1 MLENIKMVVFD
12 MAGTTVDEHNVVYQT
27 LQKSINDHGIDV
39 DLDTVLELG
48 AGKEKHQAIKDVL
61 SFLNSNK
68 TEDSYLIFNN
78 FKKMLDEAYL
88 KLEVKPIDGVEEV
101 LQKLKEANIRVVLN
115 TGYAREIA
123 MNLLNKL
130 NWIKGTHYD
139 MLITASDVEKGRPDP
154 EMIQKA
160 MKEFNISKAA
170 EVLKAGDSWIDIEE
184 GKNAGCGV
192 TIGVLSG
199 AQSREQLEKE
209 NPTYILNSLKEL
221 FYENDE
227 SF

>member
-12 MAGTTVDEHNVVYQT
+12 MAGTTVDEHNVVYKT
-27 LQKSINDHGIDV
+27 LQKSINDYGIDV

-61 SFLNSNK
+61 SYLNFSK

-78 FKKMLDEAYL
+78 FKKKLNEAYL

-101 LQKLKEANIRVVLN
+101 LQKLKEDNIRVVLN
-115 TGYAREIA
+115 TGYAREVA
-123 MNLLNKL
+123 TNLLKKL
-130 NWIKGTHYD
+130 NWIEGIHYD
-139 MLITASDVEKGRPDP
+139 MLITASDVEKGRPHP

-160 MKEFNISKAA
+160 MKEFNVSNAA
-170 EVLKAGDSWIDIEE
+170 EVLKAGDSGIDIEE

-199 AQSREQLEKE
+199 AQSREQLEIE

-221 FYENDE
+221 V
-227 SF
+227 

>member
-12 MAGTTVDEHNVVYQT
+12 MAGTTVDEHNVVYKT
-27 LQKSINDHGIDV
+27 LQKSINDYGIDV
-39 DLDTVLELG
+39 DLETVLELG

-61 SFLNSNK
+61 SYLNFSK
-68 TEDSYLIFNN
+68 TEYSYLIFNN
-78 FKKMLDEAYL
+78 FKKKLNEAYL

-101 LQKLKEANIRVVLN
+101 LQKLREDNIRVVLN
-115 TGYAREIA
+115 TGYAREVA
-123 MNLLNKL
+123 TNLLKKL
-130 NWIKGTHYD
+130 NWIEGIHYD
-139 MLITASDVEKGRPDP
+139 MLITASDVEKGRPHP

-160 MKEFNISKAA
+160 MKEFNVSNAA
-170 EVLKAGDSWIDIEE
+170 EVLKAGDSGIDIEE

-199 AQSREQLEKE
+199 AQSREQLEIE

-221 FYENDE
+221 V
-227 SF
+227 